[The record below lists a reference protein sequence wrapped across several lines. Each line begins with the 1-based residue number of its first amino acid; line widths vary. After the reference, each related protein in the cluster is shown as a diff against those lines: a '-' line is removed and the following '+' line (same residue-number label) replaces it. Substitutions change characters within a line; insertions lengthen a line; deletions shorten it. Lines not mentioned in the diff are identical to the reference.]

1 MTYLKQN
8 KWKVFATILVIGGL
22 FFAFNT
28 FKPLEQENQESR
40 HRKLL
45 STIGHLLESEHYSPR
60 KIDDVFSKEVFDAY
74 LKTLDPEK
82 NIFLQSDIDSLKI
95 YATSIDD
102 EIHGTP
108 ILFAPA
114 ADAIYEKRVGEA
126 KKIFEEIIQQSF
138 NYKEADSIKLETD
151 SIEYAANIKDKYTRW
166 HQIVKYKS
174 LDKFVSLMEDRDKQ
188 QAAKAIKDTA
198 KIKDTTKV
206 VFVYKSD
213 SLLELDARNSVKKTY
228 AKRFNQLDKTFDKE
242 KRFESFLNTITG
254 LMDPHTDYFAPV
266 EKRSFTEQMS
276 GTFYGIGAQLTQ
288 DDNGIK
294 IASVQPGG
302 PAWKSGQLVMNDVI
316 IKIAQGAE
324 EPVDVAGFETTDAVK
339 LIRGD
344 LGTEVRLTIRKP
356 DGSTKVVALKREKIV
371 LDEGFARSAIIQK
384 GNDKYGYILIPDF
397 YADFEREDG
406 HRCSKDVAIE
416 VEKLKAEKVKG
427 IMIDVRYN
435 GGGSLYEVV
444 QMAGLFIDKGPI
456 VQIRDK
462 EGRSQVLSDEVPGI
476 LYDGPLVVMVNEFSA
491 SASEIFAG
499 AIQDYKRGIIVGST
513 STYGKGTVQR
523 NVSFGKPLDAM
534 GIQTE
539 YGAVKLTFQ
548 KFYRVTGS
556 STQRKGV
563 LSDVVFPD
571 DYEFLK
577 YREKDNPAALPW
589 DEMEKAKF
597 VPYTTSNEITSIA
610 AATNKQ
616 IQNDTT
622 NIRFKKNLQW
632 VADQVNRPISLEYD
646 KYIKYKKDLLAAIQ
660 QNESILKLKEPLQ
673 VVSLK
678 ADYDKFYNNPDKV
691 KQERYQA
698 WLKMIAKDF
707 QISESSK
714 LLSQFTQTS
723 SIAKKG

>member
-8 KWKVFATILVIGGL
+8 KWKAFATIIVSGGL

-28 FKPLEQENQESR
+28 FKPADQETQENR

-45 STIGHLLESEHYSPR
+45 STIGQLLESEHYSPR
-60 KIDDVFSKEVFDAY
+60 KIDDAFSKDVFDAY

-82 NIFLQSDIDSLKI
+82 NILLQSDVDSLKI
-95 YATSIDD
+95 FATTIDD
-102 EIHGTP
+102 EIHGSP
-108 ILFAPA
+108 ILFEPA
-114 ADAIYEKRVGEA
+114 ADAIYERRVLES
-126 KKIFEEIIQQSF
+126 KKIFEEIIEQPLDFTVEDSLLL
-138 NYKEADSIKLETD
+138 EVDSIQYP
-151 SIEYAANIKDKYTRW
+151 SNAKDKYTRW
-166 HQIVKYKS
+166 HQLIKYKA
-174 LDKFVSLMEDRDKQ
+174 LDRYVSLIEDREKQ

-198 KIKDTTKV
+198 KIKDTIKST
-206 VFVYKSD
+206 FVYKANA
-213 SLLELDARNSVKKTY
+213 LLEVDARASVKKNYT
-228 AKRFNQLDKTFDKE
+228 KRFNQLEKNFDKE

-254 LMDPHTDYFAPV
+254 LMDPHTDYFAPI

-302 PAWKSGQLVMNDVI
+302 AAWKSGQLVMNDVI

-324 EPVDVAGFETTDAVK
+324 EPVDVAGFETTEAVK
-339 LIRGD
+339 LIRGN
-344 LGTEVRLTIRKP
+344 LGTEVRLTIRKS
-356 DGSTKVVALKREKIV
+356 DGTTKVVALKREKIV
-371 LDEGFARSAIIQK
+371 LDEAFARSAIIQK
-384 GNDKYGYILIPDF
+384 GNDKYGYILLPDF

-427 IMIDVRYN
+427 IVIDVRYN

-462 EGRSQVLSDEVPGI
+462 VGRSQVLADESPGI
-476 LYDGPLVVMVNEFSA
+476 LYDGPLVVMVNQFSA

-499 AIQDYKRGIIVGST
+499 AIQDYNRGLIVGSS

-523 NVSFGKPLDAM
+523 NISFGKPLDAM

-556 STQRKGV
+556 STQKKGV

-577 YREKDNPAALPW
+577 YREKDNAAALPW

-597 VPYTTSNEITSIA
+597 SPYTTNVEIARIA
-610 AATNKQ
+610 ATANKK
-616 IQNDTT
+616 IQNDTI

-632 VADQVNRPISLEYD
+632 VSTQVDRPISLEYN
-646 KYIKYKKDLLAAIQ
+646 KYVKYKKELQAAIQ
-660 QNESILKLKEPLQ
+660 QNESILKLKEPMQ
-673 VVSLK
+673 VASLK
-678 ADYDKFYNNPDKV
+678 ADYEKFYNNPDKI

-698 WLKMIAKDF
+698 WLKMVAKDF

-714 LLSQFTQTS
+714 LLSLFTHTS
-723 SIAKKG
+723 LIAKKG